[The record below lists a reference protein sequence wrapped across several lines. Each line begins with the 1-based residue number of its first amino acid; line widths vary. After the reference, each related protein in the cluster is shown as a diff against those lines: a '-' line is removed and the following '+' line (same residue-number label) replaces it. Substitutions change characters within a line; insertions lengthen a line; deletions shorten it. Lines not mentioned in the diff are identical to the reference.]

1 MKNKL
6 YPCLWFD
13 GHAKSAAE
21 LYCKVFGN
29 SQILNDTPMVVM
41 FDLHGQ
47 KFMALNGGPMYTPN
61 PSISFYVICET
72 IEEVSH
78 AWKDLLDGGSAMMP
92 LDSYPWS
99 EYYGWVQDK
108 YGINWQLSYGKMDDA
123 HQKFSPTLMFTNDH
137 VGMAEQAIK
146 FYTSVFDNSSIVGIL
161 RYAEDDNDAEGMVKL
176 AEFRLGNYL
185 FMAMD
190 SSFMHQFSF
199 NEAISFVVNCDSQ
212 EEIDYYWGKLTADG
226 GQEGMCGWLKD
237 KFGVSW
243 QIVPTILHELLSDP
257 ARSERVTQAFLKMN
271 KFDIEL
277 LKKA

>member
-161 RYAEDDNDAEGMVKL
+161 RYAEDDNDAEGMVKH

-185 FMAMD
+185 FMALD